1 MNGMPSILSLLTGRW
16 SIGLLATFIIGL
28 LIWYLGDLVPGLRT
42 PLEKEIGIVAVF
54 IIAMGINAGLTLYR
68 RRRDTRL
75 MSGVAGEEGQSDDS
89 AASVQA
95 EAEDEVRLLRE
106 RLQNSLGLLKKARK
120 NRGYLYEQPWFVLIG
135 PPGSGKTTLLSQS
148 GLQFPLAQ
156 PDGTGGLTP
165 GSVAGIGGTRLCDW
179 WFADEAVL
187 IDTAGRFTTQDSNET
202 VDRTGWLGFLDLLR
216 KTRARQPLNGVIVM
230 ISLADVVTVSQTER
244 LSHAR
249 MIRDRIRE
257 ITERLGVSIPV
268 YAVFTKADRIAGFT
282 EFFDD
287 LDRDYRRQVWGMTF
301 PVSGD
306 IKGFENEF
314 RLLVTRLNDRL
325 YERLQQ
331 ERIPS
336 RRAAIA
342 SFPIQIET
350 LTEALDEFLKAAFG
364 STRLDPA
371 PFIRGVYFTSS
382 AQEGTPVDRLSSML
396 ARSFGIDQRRMPA
409 LRAVS
414 GRPYFVER
422 LIREVILGEARLVAV
437 SPAKMRRQRIVRYSS
452 FAAIGLF
459 TVAGCLLLW
468 QRNMQNRNAIAS
480 NEQAIGFYRSKLE
493 HLQLDPVADD
503 NLPSILPAL
512 NAARELPDTRTLAR
526 NHDFWP
532 DLAISQDTNLATT
545 NRLIYQAALQRLLL
559 PRLLWRLEN
568 QIQEHFSQP
577 AFLYEA
583 TRIYLMLGN
592 QGPLEPKMVR
602 DWMLLDWESR
612 YPGPAMKQ
620 ARDQLLQHL
629 DALLAIPLPD
639 MQINGGMVRQTR
651 AEFSRVTPAERVYG
665 RIRASAVSVPDWSPE
680 QVLGHGQKEFTRLS
694 GRPMSDTIPGFYTSA
709 GFRQVLLPSLSSA
722 AQDVANE
729 SWVLGNTDQ
738 SMNGTTPARLE
749 EGVIALYT
757 ADYIRHWDEM
767 LSDLA
772 LVPFAGHS
780 DLVQRLYVLSSP
792 QSPMRDFLV
801 SITHELTP
809 TADAQAEQ
817 NGDDKTRPDPE
828 KARLAGLFAQN
839 GKSGQT
845 APAPGSAIDMHYAP
859 LVIFTGRSG
868 QAPPING
875 VMQILN
881 QFEGAIAQLPN
892 ADNPTQILESTQ
904 NPVQAL
910 EAEAGRQPQ
919 PVARWLSQIAT
930 AGASTMAGDAHRAA
944 TAAYTDGQGPGQLCH
959 DVVDGHYPFDPSS
972 EEDAPFDQFVRLF
985 APAGAL
991 DSYFT
996 TQLAAYVDTKGPVWK
1011 AHPIGNTAPPVSGA
1025 ALLQFQQAARI
1036 RTLLFPGN
1044 MAIPAVHLRITPV
1057 AADSQSTA
1065 VNLKFGSMMAAW
1077 KAGAN
1082 GALGQALGA
1091 SITWP
1096 GDNMSN
1102 ITLDFVPEAAFPR
1115 RMQGPWAFFH
1125 LLDSGV
1131 LTPTGKPDELTATFR
1146 SGDREVTY
1154 ALETSTPE
1162 QVLDRSLFVHFHC
1175 PALR

>member
-1 MNGMPSILSLLTGRW
+1 MNGISPFLSLLTGLW
-16 SIGLLATFIIGL
+16 TIALLASCLVGL
-28 LIWYLGDLVPGLRT
+28 LIWYLGEMIPGLRT
-42 PLEKEIGIVAVF
+42 PLARELCMAGVF
-54 IIAMGINAGLTLYR
+54 VISMSVSGAFTLYR
-68 RRRDTRL
+68 RRRDAKL
-75 MSGVAGEEGQSDDS
+75 MQGVTEEGHDDLPADS
-89 AASVQA
+89 RA
-95 EAEDEVRLLRE
+95 EAADEVRQLRE
-106 RLQNSLGLLKKARK
+106 RLHTSLMLLKKARK
-120 NRGYLYEQPWFVLIG
+120 TRGYLYEQPWFVLIG

-148 GLQFPLAQ
+148 NLQFPLAQ

-202 VDRTGWLGFLDLLR
+202 VDRTGWLSFLDLLK

-257 ITERLGVSIPV
+257 TTDRLGVRIPV

-301 PVSGD
+301 PVTGD
-306 IKGFENEF
+306 VSAFESEF
-314 RLLVTRLNDRL
+314 RLLIARLNDRL

-331 ERIPS
+331 ERIPG

-342 SFPIQIET
+342 SFPLQIET
-350 LTEALDEFLKAAFG
+350 LTDALKEFLTAAFG

-396 ARSFGIDQRRMPA
+396 ARSFGIDQRRMPI
-409 LRAVS
+409 LRAVT

-422 LIREVILGEARLVAV
+422 LIRDVILGEARLVAV
-437 SPAKMRRQRIVRYSS
+437 SPSKMRRHRLFRYSG
-452 FAAIGLF
+452 FAAVGCVTLG
-459 TVAGCLLLW
+459 GCLLFW
-468 QRNMQNRNAIAS
+468 QRNVENRAAIAR
-480 NEQAIGFYRSKLE
+480 NQQAINLYRSKLE
-493 HLQLDPVADD
+493 NLQLDPVHDGD
-503 NLPSILPAL
+503 LPAILPAL
-512 NAARELPDTRTLAR
+512 NAAAALPDGQTLAR
-526 NHDFWP
+526 DHGFWP
-532 DLAISQDTNLATT
+532 DMAISQDVNLGATNS
-545 NRLIYQAALQRLLL
+545 LIYQAALQRLFL

-568 QIQEHFSQP
+568 QIQEHFNQP

-592 QGPLEPKMVR
+592 QGPLEAKLVR
-602 DWMLLDWESR
+602 DWMLLDWENL
-612 YPGPAMKQ
+612 YPGPAMKET
-620 ARDQLLQHL
+620 RDQLLKHL
-629 DALLAIPLPD
+629 DALLLIPLPD
-639 MQINGGMVRQTR
+639 MQINGGMVRQAR

-665 RIRASAVSVPDWSPE
+665 RIRASAVSVSDWSPE
-680 QVLGHGQKEFTRLS
+680 EVLGREQKQFTRLS

-709 GFRQVLLPSLSSA
+709 GFRKVLLPSLSSA
-722 AQDVANE
+722 ARDVANE
-729 SWVLGNTDQ
+729 SWVLGNVDQ
-738 SMNGTTPARLE
+738 SMNGTTPAQLE
-749 EGVIALYT
+749 DGVIALYT
-757 ADYIRHWDEM
+757 ADYIRHWDEV

-801 SITHELTP
+801 AIAHELTP
-809 TADAQAEQ
+809 AADAQAEQ
-817 NGDDKTRPDPE
+817 NGDKDKKTDPE
-828 KARLAGLFAQN
+828 KARLANFFAQN
-839 GKSGQT
+839 GKNGPAS
-845 APAPGSAIDMHYAP
+845 AAPGSEIDAHYAP
-859 LVIFTGRSG
+859 LVIFTGRTG
-868 QAPPING
+868 QTPPLNG

-892 ADNPTQILESTQ
+892 SENPTQILESTQ

-910 EAEAGRQPQ
+910 QAEAARQPQ

-930 AGASTMAGDAHRAA
+930 SGASTMAGDARRAA
-944 TAAYTDGQGPGQLCH
+944 AEAYTEDQGPAQLCH
-959 DVVDGHYPFDPSS
+959 EVVDGHYPFDPSS
-972 EEDAPFDQFVRLF
+972 DEDVPFDQFVRLF
-985 APAGAL
+985 SPGGAL

-1011 AHPIGNTAPPVSGA
+1011 THAIGNTAPPVSGA
-1025 ALLQFQQAARI
+1025 TLQQFQQAAKI
-1036 RTLLFPGN
+1036 RSLLFPGN
-1044 MAIPAVHLRITPV
+1044 MAIPTIHLRITPLAV
-1057 AADSQSTA
+1057 DSQSTA
-1065 VNLKFGSMMAAW
+1065 VNLKFGSMVVSW
-1077 KAGAN
+1077 KAGTK
-1082 GALGQALGA
+1082 GTLGQALGA
-1091 SITWP
+1091 SMTWP

-1102 ITLDFVPEAAFPR
+1102 ISLDFVPEAAFPR
-1115 RMQGPWAFFH
+1115 RMQGQWAFFH

-1131 LTPTGKPDELTATFR
+1131 LTPTGKPGELTATFR
-1146 SGDREVTY
+1146 SGDRKVTY
-1154 ALETSTPE
+1154 SLETSTPE
-1162 QVLDRSLFVHFHC
+1162 QVLDHSLFTQFHC
-1175 PALR
+1175 PALK